1 MEGLETYT
9 AWPKEFTFDE
19 ESDFEVTKCWVI
31 GGHWAVPARKPLGH
45 WTLMHENILGWRG
58 SAEQSSC
65 PTSKGVVTKSIQ
77 GLFYTGLRP
86 TTQEEEKQREPK
98 YREWAKPWFDDFEAV
113 WRGKIVPELMQY
125 IKRLK
130 EANLEKLNN
139 VELLKELEYWRGPQ
153 RRVREIKFTGFY
165 ATFVAFKEFRELCE
179 ELIGIDE
186 DDLRFKRL
194 MLSHPTIAYAAD
206 KGVSRLA
213 VQASELGLEPLFNAV
228 PDNDELLVALEQSEA
243 GSKWL
248 RELREL
254 LNEHGWRLDRMGDTS
269 TPSWIEKP
277 ALAIRAIRG
286 NVGKGGAG
294 ALDQELRG
302 KEKEEAEREVLSL
315 VPEDKRD
322 WFRKLMKA
330 AQWSS
335 TYNEEHE
342 YYHDYIGALG
352 RRIFSEIAKRATEA
366 GALDDTDEINFLI
379 YDEIMTLL
387 VNMDSSYY
395 RRLARIR
402 REEYQR
408 FDAGVPKM
416 LAEKLFIGDVNWLF
430 ENLGREPI
438 LWVLGGPPKVKP
450 ELEADLYGAA
460 SAPGVAEGTA
470 RVLFDEAQLPE
481 LQAGD
486 ILVVPDTNPVWNPA
500 FNFIKAV
507 VTDTGGSLSHA
518 IVVARD
524 YGLPCVAGTREATA
538 KIKTGDRIRVDG
550 DNCAVYILERAA

>member
-1 MEGLETYT
+1 MSYYGWTT
-9 AWPKEFTFDE
+9 FTFDE
-19 ESDFEVTKCWVI
+19 KVDLEVTKCWMMAVPYSI
-31 GGHWAVPARKPLGH
+31 PVRKPFHHWAILFYDVRSFA
-45 WTLMHENILGWRG
+45 WAADQLMV
-58 SAEQSSC
+58 
-65 PTSKGVVTKSIQ
+65 PTSKGVTWRSIEGLYYLGIRVT
-77 GLFYTGLRP
+77 TP
-86 TTQEEEKQREPK
+86 EEEKQREPK
-98 YREWAKPWFDDFEAV
+98 YRQWAKPWFEDFEAV
-113 WRGKIVPELMQY
+113 WRGKIIPELMQY

-130 EANLEKLNN
+130 EVNLEKLSN

-165 ATFVAFKEFRELCE
+165 AAFVAFKEFRELCW
-179 ELIGIDE
+179 ELIGINE
-186 DDLRFKRL
+186 DDLRFKKL
-194 MLSHPTIAYAAD
+194 MFSHPTIAYAAD
-206 KGVSRLA
+206 KGVSRFA
-213 VQASELGLEPLFNAV
+213 VQASELGLEPLFKAV
-228 PDNDELLVALEQSEA
+228 PDNEELLVALEQSEA

-277 ALAIRAIRG
+277 ALALRAIRG
-286 NVGKGGAG
+286 NVGKGSAG
-294 ALDQELRG
+294 ALDQELRS
-302 KEKEEAEREVLSL
+302 KEREKAEREVLSL

-352 RRIFSEIAKRATEA
+352 RRIFLEIANRATEA
-366 GALDDTDEINFLI
+366 GAFDDPDDLNFLI

-395 RRLARIR
+395 RKLARIR

-408 FDAGVPKM
+408 FSAGVPKM
-416 LAEKLFIGDVNWLF
+416 LAEKLFIGDVNWIF
-430 ENLGREPI
+430 ENIGREPI

-450 ELEADLYGAA
+450 ELGADLYGAA

-470 RVLFDEAQLPE
+470 RVLLDEAQLPE
-481 LQAGD
+481 LQGGD
-486 ILVVPDTNPVWNPA
+486 ILVTPDTNPVWNPA
-500 FNFIKAV
+500 FNFIKAL

-524 YGLPCVAGTREATA
+524 YGLPCVAGTREGTA

-550 DNCAVYILERAA
+550 DNCVVYILERAA

>member
-179 ELIGIDE
+179 ALIGIDE

-254 LNEHGWRLDRMGDTS
+254 LNEHGWRLDRMGDT
-269 TPSWIEKP
+269 
-277 ALAIRAIRG
+277 
-286 NVGKGGAG
+286 GKGSAG
-294 ALDQELRG
+294 ALDQELRS

-322 WFRKLMKA
+322 SFRKLMKA

-352 RRIFSEIAKRATEA
+352 RRIFSEIAKRATQA

-430 ENLGREPI
+430 ENIGREPI
-438 LWVLGGPPKVKP
+438 LWVLGGPPKVRP

-460 SAPGVAEGTA
+460 SAPGVAEGIA
-470 RVLFDEAQLPE
+470 RVLLDEAQLPE
-481 LQAGD
+481 LQPGD

-550 DNCAVYILERAA
+550 DNCAVYILQRAG